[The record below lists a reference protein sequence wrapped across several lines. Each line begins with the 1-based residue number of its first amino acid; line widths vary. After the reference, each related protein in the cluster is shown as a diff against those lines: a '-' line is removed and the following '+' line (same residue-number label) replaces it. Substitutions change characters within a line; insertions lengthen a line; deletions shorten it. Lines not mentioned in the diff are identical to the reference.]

1 MANIYTYVSGHTELG
16 DISEFFSRKLLN
28 EGERPL
34 AFFDGV
40 FYESHQERV
49 GNIVYQDYLVYS
61 DRAVYLWA
69 RGTTK
74 DFLDRFP
81 LGAVTINSRNKDSD
95 FATMNLRIRRE
106 GKDPVFV
113 IFDMV
118 ELQEAE
124 KIATLHTV
132 IETEIERSL
141 GGEYRH
147 ELPPEV
153 AMRVYESAASICPP
167 RSVEISGGGGGQ
179 PSQPQAQGQQGA
191 PIGYGQDLLEQYKT
205 SRGYSQ
211 PQQEPAQQPGG
222 VRPGGGWQGPSV
234 PDPLKALEG
243 SIPSDPESIKRIAS
257 NLKGLVGDAPFRLR
271 DQVMKDLQHIPGDMA
286 TVMKAANEL
295 ITNIADNPQAEK
307 FVINAIQTAVRND
320 GIIGSVS
327 KLMKLGSSFA
337 PPQKKGK
344 GAAGQTGEGSD
355 APQDDAPQIRRKKI
369 RIQAEDQ
376 VSPPAAKE
384 DDHPL
389 PPIDAPEPP
398 RKKVKIVTEQ
408 APSMQLDDDL
418 PEPPTK
424 KVRIRSEEDEHHLE
438 SPALEEPIRKK
449 VLIRSEDT
457 PARGGNADAADK
469 QQAAGEPDA
478 SISEDMLGEA
488 LKDVV
493 IPADDSDTSGESEVQ
508 EKPADRIYKTLESDP
523 ARKPSKE

>member
-118 ELQEAE
+118 ELPEAE

-167 RSVEISGGGGGQ
+167 RSVEISGGGQ

-191 PIGYGQDLLEQYKT
+191 PIGYGQDLLEQYKA
-205 SRGYSQ
+205 SGYTE
-211 PQQEPAQQPGG
+211 PQQQPSQPGG

-243 SIPSDPESIKRIAS
+243 TLPSDPESIKRIAA
-257 NLKGLVGDAPFRLR
+257 NLKGIVGDAPYKLR
-271 DQVMKDLQHIPGDMA
+271 NQVMKDLQHIPGDMA

-320 GIIGSVS
+320 GIIGSFT

-344 GAAGQTGEGSD
+344 GPVGQDENGFEATPGD
-355 APQDDAPQIRRKKI
+355 MQPLRRKKI
-369 RIQAEDQ
+369 RIQAEDE
-376 VSPPAAKE
+376 VAPAAAPE
-384 DDHPL
+384 DDSPV
-389 PPIDAPEPP
+389 PPTEAPGPV
-398 RKKVKIVTEQ
+398 RKKVNIVAEDE
-408 APSMQLDDDL
+408 PSLQLDDDFPGPARKKVRIL
-418 PEPPTK
+418 SEEEAQSRENPAVEEPVRK
-424 KVRIRSEEDEHHLE
+424 KVRIRSEEE
-438 SPALEEPIRKK
+438 SSREDFPETSINEESIGDALRRVEISDDDPATSTASDQQEP
-449 VLIRSEDT
+449 E
-457 PARGGNADAADK
+457 N
-469 QQAAGEPDA
+469 
-478 SISEDMLGEA
+478 
-488 LKDVV
+488 
-493 IPADDSDTSGESEVQ
+493 
-508 EKPADRIYKTLESDP
+508 DRIYKTLESDP

>member
-16 DISEFFSRKLLN
+16 DISEFFSRNLLN

-74 DFLDRFP
+74 DYLDRFP

-106 GKDPVFV
+106 GKEPVFV

-132 IETEIERSL
+132 IETEIEHSL
-141 GGEYRH
+141 GGDYRH
-147 ELPPEV
+147 ELPPEI
-153 AMRVYESAASICPP
+153 ALRVYEAAASICPP
-167 RSVEISGGGGGQ
+167 RPVEISAGTGGQ
-179 PSQPQAQGQQGA
+179 PSQPQAQGAQGS
-191 PIGYGQDLLEQYKT
+191 PIGYGQDLLEQYKA
-205 SRGYSQ
+205 SRGYNQ
-211 PQQEPAQQPGG
+211 PPQVPAQPGG
-222 VRPGGGWQGPSV
+222 VMPGGGWKGPSV

-243 SIPSDPESIKRIAS
+243 TIPSDPESIKRIAS
-257 NLKGLVGDAPFRLR
+257 NLKGIVGDAPYKFR

-320 GIIGSVS
+320 GIIGSFS
-327 KLMKLGSSFA
+327 KLIKLGSSFGA
-337 PPQKKGK
+337 PQAKGK
-344 GAAGQTGEGSD
+344 GRAGQGDAGSEAAYD
-355 APQDDAPQIRRKKI
+355 DPQPLRRKKI
-369 RIQAEDQ
+369 RIQSEEDATP
-376 VSPPAAKE
+376 SAGIE
-384 DDHPL
+384 DEHPL
-389 PPIDAPEPP
+389 PPLDAPEPP
-398 RKKVKIVTEQ
+398 RKKVKIVTEEE
-408 APSMQLDDDL
+408 SSLRLDDDF
-418 PEPPTK
+418 PEPARK
-424 KVRIRSEEDEHHLE
+424 KVRIQVEESQQPATEEPEPPISEEMVGQ
-438 SPALEEPIRKK
+438 AL
-449 VLIRSEDT
+449 
-457 PARGGNADAADK
+457 RG
-469 QQAAGEPDA
+469 
-478 SISEDMLGEA
+478 
-488 LKDVV
+488 VV
-493 IPADDSDTSGESEVQ
+493 IPDDDTDASAASEEQ
-508 EKPADRIYKTLESDP
+508 EKQSGRVYKTLESEP
-523 ARKPSKE
+523 AKKPSKK